1 MVTFKNY
8 GHMKSNRLFAAV
20 LAAIAFA
27 GCVKENQPADQ
38 VNPDTDAPK
47 GELVTLDFT
56 ASLDP
61 DTKTTFG
68 PMTEENTLPVVWEEK
83 DVLAV
88 FVGDKAYSDIAITID
103 EESAKKAHFTA
114 QIDTPAEGDGMMVFY
129 PSQGAAVAE
138 GGIQFTLDAEQLAA
152 GNGLPKRKGS
162 YQPLAAAVADAGDA
176 QAVVAAGGASLN
188 FRNVFAAVRFT
199 FPANDIMKISFKGND
214 NEDVAGTYV
223 VAADGSIAGVSEGKK
238 EVTLVTSDNMPFKAE
253 YDGTA
258 LAYQL
263 LVAPQTFEKGFT
275 LTMTTSDGLVYE
287 KTTSKEL
294 VLKRSDIVSLGQI
307 KVTGITASR
316 TVWSKFNKSWY
327 SEFSSKSTD
336 IRNIAMDDN
345 YVYMVHA
352 GGAGVHAVN
361 LMDGSFVKSL
371 STAGIANG
379 THLTSDANVIDGEDG
394 ARLLVCNLASG
405 KGGILKLYSYDSL
418 DADPAVLLTYNLPE
432 AYRLGDHFTVEGTW
446 ENGRLLFY
454 DYNQTGKVAIFAI
467 TDGKV
472 SSSPEFMTLATKPG
486 GNIGAMYKYP
496 FNDSEYMYGGA
507 GGRMDVFSVSG
518 LNATRT
524 LDVTDGG
531 TFSNDIHGISFFVV
545 GGKKY
550 MAHVGLYD
558 SRTSGR
564 IKVAE
569 LKGATLAASMS
580 GITHPW
586 NFYLAGDDDAAI
598 GASNG
603 NAAGDAAFRVIG
615 GKVYLAGN
623 VPGSGIRV
631 VELK

>member
-1 MVTFKNY
+1 
-8 GHMKSNRLFAAV
+8 MKSNRLFVAA
-20 LAAIAFA
+20 LAVIAFA

-38 VNPDTDAPK
+38 VNPGTDAPK
-47 GELVTLDFT
+47 GEVVTLDFT
-56 ASLDP
+56 ASLDE

-68 PMTEENTLPVVWEEK
+68 PMDDNKLPVVWETSDK
-83 DVLAV
+83 LAM
-88 FVGDKAYSDIAITID
+88 FVGAEDSYADLAITID
-103 EESAKKAHFTA
+103 GENTKKAYFTA
-114 QIDTPAEGDGMMVFY
+114 DITAPSEGDGMLVFF
-129 PSQGAAVAE
+129 PSQGASITEQGVK
-138 GGIQFTLDAEQLAA
+138 FTLDAKQLAA
-152 GNGLPKRKGS
+152 GNGLPKRIGS
-162 YQPLAAAVADAGDA
+162 YQPLAAAIADAGDA
-176 QAVVAAGGASLN
+176 QAVVAGGGSTLS
-188 FRNVFAAVRFT
+188 FKNVFAAVRFT
-199 FPANDIMKISFKGND
+199 FPSNDIMSVSFKGND

-223 VAADGSIAGVSEGKK
+223 IAPDGTIASMTDGQK
-238 EVTLVTSDNMPFKAE
+238 EVTMITSDNKAFKAE
-253 YDGTA
+253 YEGTP

-275 LTMTTSDGLVYE
+275 LTMTTSDGLTFQ
-287 KTTSKEL
+287 KSTSKPLE
-294 VLKRSDIVSLGQI
+294 LKRSDIVNLGEI

-316 TVWSKFNKSWY
+316 TVWSRFNSAWY
-327 SEFSSKSTD
+327 SEFTSSGN

-352 GGAGVHAVN
+352 GGPGIHAVN

-394 ARLLVCNLASG
+394 TRLLVCNLASG
-405 KGGILKLYSYDSL
+405 EGGILKLYSYDSI
-418 DADPAVLLTYNLPE
+418 DSDPAVFLTYTLPE
-432 AYRLGDHFTVEGTW
+432 AYRFGDHFTVEGTW

-454 DYNQTGKVAIFAI
+454 DYNQTGKVAMFTI
-467 TDGKV
+467 TDGNV
-472 SSSPEFMTLATKPG
+472 SASPEFMTLATKPG

-586 NFYLAGDDDAAI
+586 NFYLAGDDAAVI
-598 GASNG
+598 GESNG

>member
-223 VAADGSIAGVSEGKK
+223 VAADGSIAGVSEGRK
-238 EVTLVTSDNMPFKAE
+238 EVTLVTSDNKPFKAE

-275 LTMTTSDGLVYE
+275 LTITTAEGVVY
-287 KTTSKEL
+287 KKSTTKKL
-294 VLKRSDIVSLGQI
+294 VLNRSDIVGLGEI
-307 KVTGITASR
+307 KVTGMTSASR
-316 TVWSKFNKSWY
+316 AWGMYDSAWY
-327 SEFSSKSTD
+327 ASGVNSPGN
-336 IRNIAMDDN
+336 IRNIAMDDK
-345 YVYMVHA
+345 YIYLVTWTGPRVD
-352 GGAGVHAVN
+352 VVN
-361 LMDGSFVKSL
+361 VSDGSYVKSL
-371 STAGIANG
+371 DVTGVSGGYHTV
-379 THLTSDANVIDGEDG
+379 DANVIDSKQGTK
-394 ARLLVCNLASG
+394 LLVCNMVMAANAS
-405 KGGILKLYSYDSL
+405 LKLYAYDSIDSQAECVL
-418 DADPAVLLTYNLPE
+418 DYKIPSGRY
-432 AYRLGDHFTVEGTW
+432 GDKFTVEGTW
-446 ENGRLLFY
+446 EDGKIYFY
-454 DYNQTGKVAIFAI
+454 DFNGKKTLLQFDVKDGVVSQTPQVI
-467 TDGKV
+467 TLSTSAG
-472 SSSPEFMTLATKPG
+472 TIG
-486 GNIGAMYKYP
+486 GFYKYS
-496 FNDSEYMYGGA
+496 DTEYLWAGVQQTMYSYTISGSTATSNYHLFDTNRFSANVPGA
-507 GGRMDVFSVSG
+507 CFI
-518 LNATRT
+518 A
-524 LDVTDGG
+524 
-531 TFSNDIHGISFFVV
+531 V

-550 MAHVGLYD
+550 LCHVAVITNNGKMVISKL
-558 SRTSGR
+558 TGT
-564 IKVAE
+564 
-569 LKGATLAASMS
+569 TLAESLQAL
-580 GITHPW
+580 TYYKE
-586 NFYLAGDDDAAI
+586 FYLAGEDSTSQ
-598 GASNG
+598 GESNG
-603 NAAGDAAFRVIG
+603 NAAGDAATRVING
-615 GKVYLAGN
+615 TTYVAAF
-623 VPGSGIRV
+623 VTGSGLSLFEI
-631 VELK
+631 K

>member
-1 MVTFKNY
+1 
-8 GHMKSNRLFAAV
+8 MKSNRLFAAA
-20 LAAIAFA
+20 LAVIAFA

-38 VNPDTDAPK
+38 VNPGTDAPK
-47 GELVTLDFT
+47 GEVVTLDFT
-56 ASLDP
+56 ASLDE

-68 PMTEENTLPVVWEEK
+68 PMDDNKLPVVWETSDK
-83 DVLAV
+83 LAM
-88 FVGDKAYSDIAITID
+88 FVGAEDSYADLAITID
-103 EESAKKAHFTA
+103 GENTKKAYFTA
-114 QIDTPAEGDGMMVFY
+114 DITAPSEGDGMLVFF
-129 PSQGAAVAE
+129 PSQGASITEQGVK
-138 GGIQFTLDAEQLAA
+138 FTLDAKQLAA
-152 GNGLPKRKGS
+152 GNGLPKRIGS
-162 YQPLAAAVADAGDA
+162 YQPLAAAIADAGDA
-176 QAVVAAGGASLN
+176 QAVVAGGGSTLS
-188 FRNVFAAVRFT
+188 FKNVFAAVRFT
-199 FPANDIMKISFKGND
+199 FPSNDIMSVSFKGND

-223 VAADGSIAGVSEGKK
+223 IAPDGTIASMTDGQK
-238 EVTLVTSDNMPFKAE
+238 EVTMITSDNKAFKAE
-253 YDGTA
+253 YEGTP

-275 LTMTTSDGLVYE
+275 LTMTTSDGLTFQ
-287 KTTSKEL
+287 KSTSKPLE
-294 VLKRSDIVSLGQI
+294 LKRSDIVNLGEI

-316 TVWSKFNKSWY
+316 TVWSRFNSAWY
-327 SEFSSKSTD
+327 SEFTSSGN

-352 GGAGVHAVN
+352 GGPGIHAVN

-394 ARLLVCNLASG
+394 TRLLVCNLASG
-405 KGGILKLYSYDSL
+405 KNGILKLYSYDSI
-418 DADPAVLLTYNLPE
+418 DSDPAVLLTYTLPE
-432 AYRLGDHFTVEGTW
+432 AYRFGDHFTVEGTW

-454 DYNQTGKVAIFAI
+454 DYNQTGKVAMFTI
-467 TDGKV
+467 TDGNV
-472 SSSPEFMTLATKPG
+472 SASPEFMTLATKPG

-569 LKGATLAASMS
+569 LKGETLAASMS

-586 NFYLAGDDDAAI
+586 NFYLAGDDASVV